1 MSFALLQPAT
11 RSLVRSDLCVE
22 RTNIHFI
29 NVAFDQLA
37 IAVTVQNL
45 GEARSEPTVAV
56 MQSAPLGAFVP
67 WQPLTRLAVPALKP
81 GESVVLRTEVRYQ
94 PPSAL
99 GAPGRVPPRR
109 VLTALGMDDQRPRRA
124 GQLAGDL
131 FRLLGQGGF
140 HWAGNLN
147 VFIGGKDVERH
158 LAQALR
164 VYPGR
169 TNLAMFV
176 VGSHRK
182 DAYAFHLTGDAA
194 DWDARLF
201 DMSRAES
208 CALDVRTADAV
219 GDDEWLELRCGGVML
234 ALVPPPDARAGSIA
248 VHVRQSS
255 TGREAVVEFSLDAS
269 AAGPGCYVV

>member
-1 MSFALLQPAT
+1 MPLALLQRTAQ
-11 RSLVRSDLCVE
+11 SLARPDLCVE
-22 RTNIHFI
+22 RADIQFAN
-29 NVAFDQLA
+29 AAPDRLA
-37 IAVTVQNL
+37 IAVTVRNV

-56 MQSAPLGAFVP
+56 LRSAPLGAFVP
-67 WQPLTRLAVPALKP
+67 WRLLTGVAVPALEP
-81 GESVVLRTEVRYQ
+81 GESAVLRTEVRDQ
-94 PPSAL
+94 PPAAL
-99 GAPGRVPPRR
+99 GTPSRVPPRR
-109 VLTALGMDDQRPRRA
+109 LLTALGMDDRQPRRD

-131 FRLLGQGGF
+131 FRHLGQGGV

-201 DMSRAES
+201 DMSGAKS
-208 CALDVRTADAV
+208 CALDVRTAGAMV
-219 GDDEWLELRCGGVML
+219 EDEWLELQCGTVML
-234 ALVPPPDARAGSIA
+234 ALVPPPNARAGSIE

-255 TGREAVVEFSLDAS
+255 TGREAVVEFSLDAN